1 MAITLDNTLTAG
13 ANENIADV
21 KDNITGVARD
31 LTAVYRTVHECSTT
45 LGLDLGA
52 ATYMFG
58 LSHNVPNQVPNQVS
72 GGGDLIFRGT
82 TQPIFY
88 FDDADYAITG
98 LTTKM
103 RVRAQISANAT
114 APAITFTTGLY
125 PLTVAGGSDGLVY
138 TAGTVVSGSTVAQA
152 TPSAST
158 ITQANSGAFTI
169 PSDGAYALACVTNG
183 TIANNAAVQIS
194 AQVQLAWAE

>member
-1 MAITLDNTLTAG
+1 
-13 ANENIADV
+13 
-21 KDNITGVARD
+21 
-31 LTAVYRTVHECSTT
+31 
-45 LGLDLGA
+45 
-52 ATYMFG
+52 
-58 LSHNVPNQVPNQVS
+58 
-72 GGGDLIFRGT
+72 
-82 TQPIFY
+82 
-88 FDDADYAITG
+88 
-98 LTTKM
+98 M

-158 ITQANSGAFTI
+158 ITQTNSGAFTI